1 MKKQYLLNIVF
12 AASTVGALAT
22 GTAVA
27 QTSTTTVSPTTSTT
41 ATTTATKEAKP
52 KETDTTNYCLD
63 GDFVNNTFSIGNFK
77 LNPDQVS
84 TRIVLDA
91 TGLKDIDLKLPG
103 FTFKRSNSPQ
113 EFTKAVIDGRGK
125 DNKELSFIVT
135 EQGGKTTI
143 DVQTPTTATAA
154 PTTAPAEP
162 GKPADPVDQA
172 AKGLKDTA
180 KAIKAFEDIL
190 GIFNGGSST
199 NDGPATT
206 TEKPAEPSTSVK
218 PAALNNEKKEALKD
232 ATLNAFASSPGL
244 SVSNVRTRHAA
255 QEKIER
261 VIELPAGTYNVENKS
276 GGIQPGKYSLRN
288 KGESAAKAITQDN
301 RGVTLATH
309 ELEAGK
315 SLNTELTEGEKLVVE
330 SGVFQ
335 LQRTGDAGSTTKK
348 VVVSDKEPSTATTT
362 ERPSEQNTNTLKVD
376 LKIPQGN
383 TARKVKMEA
392 NTVSITSDGKASVN
406 KQAEAELNVGGESHC
421 PKGEEK
427 VTDKQTDKQTNPP
440 AKETSRPDVKSIPA
454 GTTYKD

>member
-27 QTSTTTVSPTTSTT
+27 QTSTTVSPTSTT

-63 GDFVNNTFSIGNFK
+63 NGFVDNTFSIGNFK

-162 GKPADPVDQA
+162 GKQADPVDQA

-190 GIFNGGSST
+190 GIFNGGSSA
-199 NDGPATT
+199 NDGAATT
-206 TEKPAEPSTSVK
+206 TEKPAEPASTPNTAPSTS
-218 PAALNNEKKEALKD
+218 AAPRK
-232 ATLNAFASSPGL
+232 
-244 SVSNVRTRHAA
+244 AA

-288 KGESAAKAITQDN
+288 KGEGVAKAITQDN

-309 ELEAGK
+309 ELEVGK
-315 SLNTELTEGEKLVVE
+315 SLNTELVEGEKLVVE

-406 KQAEAELNVGGESHC
+406 KQAEAELAVGGESHC

-427 VTDKQTDKQTNPP
+427 VTDKQTDKQTNPQP

-454 GTTYKD
+454 GTTYKN

>member
-1 MKKQYLLNIVF
+1 M
-12 AASTVGALAT
+12 
-22 GTAVA
+22 
-27 QTSTTTVSPTTSTT
+27 
-41 ATTTATKEAKP
+41 
-52 KETDTTNYCLD
+52 
-63 GDFVNNTFSIGNFK
+63 
-77 LNPDQVS
+77 
-84 TRIVLDA
+84 LDA

-162 GKPADPVDQA
+162 GKQADPVDQA

-190 GIFNGGSST
+190 GIFNGGSSE
-199 NDGPATT
+199 NGGAATT
-206 TEKPAEPSTSVK
+206 TEKPADPTSTPNAAPSTS
-218 PAALNNEKKEALKD
+218 AAPRK
-232 ATLNAFASSPGL
+232 
-244 SVSNVRTRHAA
+244 AA

-288 KGESAAKAITQDN
+288 KGEGVAKAITQDN

-315 SLNTELTEGEKLVVE
+315 SLNTELTEGEKLVVQ
-330 SGVFQ
+330 SGTFQ

-421 PKGEEK
+421 PKAEEK
-427 VTDKQTDKQTNPP
+427 VTDKQTDKQTNPQP

-454 GTTYKD
+454 GTTYKN

>member
-52 KETDTTNYCLD
+52 KEADTNYCLD
-63 GDFVNNTFSIGNFK
+63 NDFANNTFSIGNFK

-190 GIFNGGSST
+190 GIFNGGSSA
-199 NDGPATT
+199 NDGAATT
-206 TEKPAEPSTSVK
+206 TEKPAEPTSTPNTAPSTS
-218 PAALNNEKKEALKD
+218 AAPRK
-232 ATLNAFASSPGL
+232 
-244 SVSNVRTRHAA
+244 AA

-288 KGESAAKAITQDN
+288 KGEGVAKAITQDN

-309 ELEAGK
+309 ELEVGK
-315 SLNTELTEGEKLVVE
+315 SLNTELVEGEKLVVE

-406 KQAEAELNVGGESHC
+406 KQAEAELAVGGESHC

-427 VTDKQTDKQTNPP
+427 VTDKQTDKQTNPQP

-454 GTTYKD
+454 GTTYKN

>member
-125 DNKELSFIVT
+125 DNKELNFIVT

-162 GKPADPVDQA
+162 GKPADPVDQT

-190 GIFNGGSST
+190 GIFNGGSSA
-199 NDGPATT
+199 NDGATTT
-206 TEKPAEPSTSVK
+206 TEKPAEPASTPSSAPSTS
-218 PAALNNEKKEALKD
+218 AAPRK
-232 ATLNAFASSPGL
+232 
-244 SVSNVRTRHAA
+244 AA

-288 KGESAAKAITQDN
+288 KGEGVAKAITQDN

-335 LQRTGDAGSTTKK
+335 LQRTGDAGNTTKK
-348 VVVSDKEPSTATTT
+348 VVVSDKEPSTSTTT
-362 ERPSEQNTNTLKVD
+362 ERPAEQNTNTLKVD

-454 GTTYKD
+454 GTTYKN

>member
-1 MKKQYLLNIVF
+1 MKKQYLLNVIV

-41 ATTTATKEAKP
+41 ATTTAAKEAKP

-162 GKPADPVDQA
+162 GKQADPVDQA

-190 GIFNGGSST
+190 GIFNGGSSE
-199 NDGPATT
+199 NGGAATT
-206 TEKPAEPSTSVK
+206 TEKPADPTSTPNAAPSTS
-218 PAALNNEKKEALKD
+218 AAPRK
-232 ATLNAFASSPGL
+232 
-244 SVSNVRTRHAA
+244 AA

-288 KGESAAKAITQDN
+288 KGEGVAKAITQDN

-309 ELEAGK
+309 ELEEGK
-315 SLNTELTEGEKLVVE
+315 SLNTELTEGEKLVVQ
-330 SGVFQ
+330 SGTFQ

-348 VVVSDKEPSTATTT
+348 AAVSDKESSTATTT
-362 ERPSEQNTNTLKVD
+362 ERPAEQNTNTLKVD

-406 KQAEAELNVGGESHC
+406 KQAEAELAVGGESHC

-454 GTTYKD
+454 GTTYKN

>member
-1 MKKQYLLNIVF
+1 MKKLLNIIVT
-12 AASTVGALAT
+12 ASAVGALAT

-27 QTSTTTVSPTTSTT
+27 QTSTTVSPASTT
-41 ATTTATKEAKP
+41 ATTTTATRTALP
-52 KETDTTNYCLD
+52 KETDTNYCLD

-190 GIFNGGSST
+190 GIFNGGSSEGGT
-199 NDGPATT
+199 ATT
-206 TEKPAEPSTSVK
+206 TEKPAVPTSTPSADPSTS
-218 PAALNNEKKEALKD
+218 AAPRK
-232 ATLNAFASSPGL
+232 
-244 SVSNVRTRHAA
+244 AA

-288 KGESAAKAITQDN
+288 KGEGVAKAITQDN

-330 SGVFQ
+330 SGTFQ

-348 VVVSDKEPSTATTT
+348 VAISDKETSTTTTT
-362 ERPSEQNTNTLKVD
+362 ERPSEQNNTLKVD

-383 TARKVKMEA
+383 TGRKVKMEA

-406 KQAEAELNVGGESHC
+406 KQAEAELNIGGESHC
-421 PKGEEK
+421 PKSEEK
-427 VTDKQTDKQTNPP
+427 VTDKQTDKQTNPQPP

-454 GTTYKD
+454 GTTYKN

>member
-27 QTSTTTVSPTTSTT
+27 QTSTTVSPTSTT

-52 KETDTTNYCLD
+52 KETDTNYCLD
-63 GDFVNNTFSIGNFK
+63 NDFANNTFSIGNFK
-77 LNPDQVS
+77 LHPDQVS

-143 DVQTPTTATAA
+143 DVQTPTVATTA

-190 GIFNGGSST
+190 GIFNGGSSA
-199 NDGPATT
+199 NDGTATT
-206 TEKPAEPSTSVK
+206 TEKPAESTSTPNAAPSTS
-218 PAALNNEKKEALKD
+218 AAPRK
-232 ATLNAFASSPGL
+232 
-244 SVSNVRTRHAA
+244 AA

-288 KGESAAKAITQDN
+288 KGEGVAKAITQDN

-315 SLNTELTEGEKLVVE
+315 SLNTELTEGEKLVVQ
-330 SGVFQ
+330 SGTFQ

-348 VVVSDKEPSTATTT
+348 VAISDKEPSTTTTT
-362 ERPSEQNTNTLKVD
+362 ERPAEQNTNTLKVD

-421 PKGEEK
+421 PKAEEK
-427 VTDKQTDKQTNPP
+427 VTDKQTDKQTNPQP

>member
-1 MKKQYLLNIVF
+1 MKKQYLLNVIV

-41 ATTTATKEAKP
+41 ATTTAAKESKP
-52 KETDTTNYCLD
+52 KEADTNYCLD
-63 GDFVNNTFSIGNFK
+63 NDFANNTFSIGNFK
-77 LNPDQVS
+77 LNSDQVS

-162 GKPADPVDQA
+162 GKQADPVDQA

-190 GIFNGGSST
+190 GIFNGGSSE
-199 NDGPATT
+199 NDGAATT
-206 TEKPAEPSTSVK
+206 TEKPTDPTSTPSAAPSTS
-218 PAALNNEKKEALKD
+218 AAPRK
-232 ATLNAFASSPGL
+232 
-244 SVSNVRTRHAA
+244 AA

-288 KGESAAKAITQDN
+288 KGEGVAKAITQDN

-315 SLNTELTEGEKLVVE
+315 SLNTELTEGEKLVVQ
-330 SGVFQ
+330 SGTFQ

-348 VVVSDKEPSTATTT
+348 VVVGDKEPSIATTT

-406 KQAEAELNVGGESHC
+406 KQAEAELAVGGESHC

-454 GTTYKD
+454 GTTYKN

>member
-52 KETDTTNYCLD
+52 KEADTNYCLD
-63 GDFVNNTFSIGNFK
+63 NDFANNTFSIGNFK

-113 EFTKAVIDGRGK
+113 DFTKAVIDGRGK
-125 DNKELSFIVT
+125 DNKELHFIVT

-143 DVQTPTTATAA
+143 DVQTPTVATTAPA
-154 PTTAPAEP
+154 TAPAEP
-162 GKPADPVDQA
+162 GKPADQA

-190 GIFNGGSST
+190 GIFNGGSSA
-199 NDGPATT
+199 NDGAATT
-206 TEKPAEPSTSVK
+206 TEKPAEPASTPNAAPSTS
-218 PAALNNEKKEALKD
+218 AAPRK
-232 ATLNAFASSPGL
+232 
-244 SVSNVRTRHAA
+244 AA

-288 KGESAAKAITQDN
+288 KGEGVAKAITQDN

-406 KQAEAELNVGGESHC
+406 KQAEAELAVGGESHC

-427 VTDKQTDKQTNPP
+427 VTDKQTDKQTNPQP

-454 GTTYKD
+454 GTTYKN

>member
-52 KETDTTNYCLD
+52 KEADTNYCLD
-63 GDFVNNTFSIGNFK
+63 NDFANNTFSIGNFK

-125 DNKELSFIVT
+125 DNKELHFIVT
-135 EQGGKTTI
+135 EQNGKTTI
-143 DVQTPTTATAA
+143 DVQTPTVATAA

-190 GIFNGGSST
+190 GIFNGGSSE
-199 NDGPATT
+199 NSGAATT
-206 TEKPAEPSTSVK
+206 TEKPTEPTSTPSAAPSTS
-218 PAALNNEKKEALKD
+218 AAPRK
-232 ATLNAFASSPGL
+232 
-244 SVSNVRTRHAA
+244 AA

-288 KGESAAKAITQDN
+288 KGEGVAKAITQDN

-315 SLNTELTEGEKLVVE
+315 SLNTELTESEKLVVQ
-330 SGVFQ
+330 SGTFQ

-406 KQAEAELNVGGESHC
+406 KQAEAELAVGGESHC
-421 PKGEEK
+421 PKSEEK
-427 VTDKQTDKQTNPP
+427 VTDKQTDKQTNPQP

-454 GTTYKD
+454 GTTYKN

>member
-63 GDFVNNTFSIGNFK
+63 NDFVDNTFSIGNFK

-162 GKPADPVDQA
+162 GKQADPVDQA
-172 AKGLKDTA
+172 TKGLKDTA

-190 GIFNGGSST
+190 GIFNGGSSA
-199 NDGPATT
+199 NDGAATT
-206 TEKPAEPSTSVK
+206 AEKPAEPASTPNAAPSTS
-218 PAALNNEKKEALKD
+218 AAPRK
-232 ATLNAFASSPGL
+232 
-244 SVSNVRTRHAA
+244 AA

-288 KGESAAKAITQDN
+288 KGEGVAKAITQDN

-330 SGVFQ
+330 SGAFQ

-348 VVVSDKEPSTATTT
+348 VAISDKTPSTSTTT
-362 ERPSEQNTNTLKVD
+362 ERPAEQNTNTLKVD

-406 KQAEAELNVGGESHC
+406 KQAEAELNIGGESHC
-421 PKGEEK
+421 PKSEEK
-427 VTDKQTDKQTNPP
+427 VTDKQTDKQTNPQP

-454 GTTYKD
+454 GTTYKN

>member
-1 MKKQYLLNIVF
+1 MKKQYLLNIIV
-12 AASTVGALAT
+12 AASTIGALAT

-27 QTSTTTVSPTTSTT
+27 QTSTTVSPTSTT
-41 ATTTATKEAKP
+41 ATTTATREAKP
-52 KETDTTNYCLD
+52 KETDTNYCLD
-63 GDFVNNTFSIGNFK
+63 NDFANNTFSIGNFK

-125 DNKELSFIVT
+125 DSKELHFIVT
-135 EQGGKTTI
+135 EQNGKTTI
-143 DVQTPTTATAA
+143 DVQTPTVATAA

-199 NDGPATT
+199 NDGTATT
-206 TEKPAEPSTSVK
+206 TEKPAGPASTPNAAPSTS
-218 PAALNNEKKEALKD
+218 AAPRK
-232 ATLNAFASSPGL
+232 
-244 SVSNVRTRHAA
+244 AA

-288 KGESAAKAITQDN
+288 KGEGVAKAITQDN

-315 SLNTELTEGEKLVVE
+315 SLNTELAEGEKLVVE

-335 LQRTGDAGSTTKK
+335 LQRTGDTGSTTKK

-362 ERPSEQNTNTLKVD
+362 ERPSEQNINTLKVD

>member
-27 QTSTTTVSPTTSTT
+27 QTSTTTVSPTASTT

-52 KETDTTNYCLD
+52 KETDTNYCID
-63 GDFVNNTFSIGNFK
+63 NDFANNTFSIGNFK

-113 EFTKAVIDGRGK
+113 DFTKAVIDGRGK

-143 DVQTPTTATAA
+143 DVQTPTVATAA
-154 PTTAPAEP
+154 PTTAPTEP
-162 GKPADPVDQA
+162 GKQADTVNQA

-190 GIFNGGSST
+190 GIFNGGSSA
-199 NDGPATT
+199 NDGAATT
-206 TEKPAEPSTSVK
+206 TEKPAEPTSTPSAAPSTS
-218 PAALNNEKKEALKD
+218 AAPRK
-232 ATLNAFASSPGL
+232 
-244 SVSNVRTRHAA
+244 AA

-288 KGESAAKAITQDN
+288 KGEGVAKAITQDN

-315 SLNTELTEGEKLVVE
+315 SLNTELTEGEKLVVQ
-330 SGVFQ
+330 SGTFQ

-406 KQAEAELNVGGESHC
+406 KQAEAELAVGGESHC

-427 VTDKQTDKQTNPP
+427 VTDKQTDKQTNPQP

-454 GTTYKD
+454 GTTYKN

>member
-27 QTSTTTVSPTTSTT
+27 QTSTTTVSPTTSTM

-52 KETDTTNYCLD
+52 KETDTNYCLD
-63 GDFVNNTFSIGNFK
+63 NDFANNTFSIGNFK

-162 GKPADPVDQA
+162 ASTP
-172 AKGLKDTA
+172 
-180 KAIKAFEDIL
+180 
-190 GIFNGGSST
+190 SS
-199 NDGPATT
+199 A
-206 TEKPAEPSTSVK
+206 PSTS
-218 PAALNNEKKEALKD
+218 AAPRK
-232 ATLNAFASSPGL
+232 
-244 SVSNVRTRHAA
+244 AA

-288 KGESAAKAITQDN
+288 KGEGVAKAITQDN

-335 LQRTGDAGSTTKK
+335 LQRTGDAGNTTKK
-348 VVVSDKEPSTATTT
+348 VVVSDKEPSTSTTT
-362 ERPSEQNTNTLKVD
+362 ERPAEQNTNTLKVD

-454 GTTYKD
+454 GTTYKN

>member
-63 GDFVNNTFSIGNFK
+63 NGFVDNTFSIGNFK

-125 DNKELSFIVT
+125 DNKELNFIVT

-143 DVQTPTTATAA
+143 DVQTPTTVTAA

-190 GIFNGGSST
+190 GIFNGGSSA
-199 NDGPATT
+199 NDGATTT
-206 TEKPAEPSTSVK
+206 TEKPAEPASTPNTAPSTS
-218 PAALNNEKKEALKD
+218 AAPRK
-232 ATLNAFASSPGL
+232 
-244 SVSNVRTRHAA
+244 AA

-288 KGESAAKAITQDN
+288 KGEGVAKAITQDN

-330 SGVFQ
+330 SGTFQ

-348 VVVSDKEPSTATTT
+348 VAISDKETSTTTTT
-362 ERPSEQNTNTLKVD
+362 ERPSEQNNTLKVD

-383 TARKVKMEA
+383 TGRKVKMEA

-406 KQAEAELNVGGESHC
+406 KQAEAELNIGGESHC
-421 PKGEEK
+421 PKSEEK
-427 VTDKQTDKQTNPP
+427 VTDKQTDKQTNPQPP

>member
-41 ATTTATKEAKP
+41 ATTAATKEAKP
-52 KETDTTNYCLD
+52 KETDTNYCLD
-63 GDFVNNTFSIGNFK
+63 NDFANNTFSIGNFK

-190 GIFNGGSST
+190 GIFNGGSSA
-199 NDGPATT
+199 NDDTATT
-206 TEKPAEPSTSVK
+206 TEKPAEPASTPSSAPSTS
-218 PAALNNEKKEALKD
+218 AAPRK
-232 ATLNAFASSPGL
+232 
-244 SVSNVRTRHAA
+244 AA

-288 KGESAAKAITQDN
+288 KGEGVAKAITQDN

-335 LQRTGDAGSTTKK
+335 LQRTGDAGNTTKK
-348 VVVSDKEPSTATTT
+348 VVVSDKEPSTSTTT
-362 ERPSEQNTNTLKVD
+362 ERPAEQNTNTLKVD

-427 VTDKQTDKQTNPP
+427 ITDKQTDKQTNPP

-454 GTTYKD
+454 GTTYKN

>member
-1 MKKQYLLNIVF
+1 MKKLLNIIVT
-12 AASTVGALAT
+12 ASAVGALAT

-41 ATTTATKEAKP
+41 ATTTAAKEAKP

-162 GKPADPVDQA
+162 GKQADPVDQA

-190 GIFNGGSST
+190 GIFNGGSSE
-199 NDGPATT
+199 NGGAATT
-206 TEKPAEPSTSVK
+206 TEKPADPTSTPNAAPSTS
-218 PAALNNEKKEALKD
+218 AAPRK
-232 ATLNAFASSPGL
+232 
-244 SVSNVRTRHAA
+244 AA

-261 VIELPAGTYNVENKS
+261 VIELPAGAYNVENKS

-288 KGESAAKAITQDN
+288 KGEGVAKAITQDN

-315 SLNTELTEGEKLVVE
+315 SLNTELTEGEKLVVQ
-330 SGVFQ
+330 SGTFQ

-421 PKGEEK
+421 PKAEEK
-427 VTDKQTDKQTNPP
+427 VTDKQTDKQTNPQS

>member
-63 GDFVNNTFSIGNFK
+63 NGFVDNTFSIGNFK

-125 DNKELSFIVT
+125 DNKELNFIVT

-143 DVQTPTTATAA
+143 DVQTPTTTTAA

-190 GIFNGGSST
+190 GIFNGGSSE
-199 NDGPATT
+199 NGGAATT
-206 TEKPAEPSTSVK
+206 TEKPTEPTSTPSAAPSTS
-218 PAALNNEKKEALKD
+218 AAPRK
-232 ATLNAFASSPGL
+232 
-244 SVSNVRTRHAA
+244 AA

-288 KGESAAKAITQDN
+288 KGEGVAKAITQDN

-315 SLNTELTEGEKLVVE
+315 SLNTELTEGEKLVVQ
-330 SGVFQ
+330 SGTFQ

-406 KQAEAELNVGGESHC
+406 KQAEAELAVGGESHC
-421 PKGEEK
+421 PKSEEK
-427 VTDKQTDKQTNPP
+427 VTDKQTDKQTNPQP

>member
-1 MKKQYLLNIVF
+1 MKKQYLLNVIV

-125 DNKELSFIVT
+125 DNKELNFIVT

-143 DVQTPTTATAA
+143 DVQTPTTATTA

-162 GKPADPVDQA
+162 GKPADPVGQS

-190 GIFNGGSST
+190 GIFNGGSSE
-199 NDGPATT
+199 NGGAATT
-206 TEKPAEPSTSVK
+206 TEKPADPTSTPNAAPSTS
-218 PAALNNEKKEALKD
+218 AAPRK
-232 ATLNAFASSPGL
+232 
-244 SVSNVRTRHAA
+244 AA

-288 KGESAAKAITQDN
+288 KGEGVAKAITQDN

-315 SLNTELTEGEKLVVE
+315 SLNTELTEGEKLVVQ
-330 SGVFQ
+330 SGTFQ

-421 PKGEEK
+421 PKAEEK
-427 VTDKQTDKQTNPP
+427 VTDKQTDKQTNPQS

>member
-1 MKKQYLLNIVF
+1 MKKHYLLNIVF

-41 ATTTATKEAKP
+41 ATTAATKEAKP
-52 KETDTTNYCLD
+52 KETDTNYCLD
-63 GDFVNNTFSIGNFK
+63 NDFANNTFSIGNFK

-190 GIFNGGSST
+190 GIFNGGSSA
-199 NDGPATT
+199 NDDTATT
-206 TEKPAEPSTSVK
+206 TEKPAEPASTPSSAPSTS
-218 PAALNNEKKEALKD
+218 AAPRK
-232 ATLNAFASSPGL
+232 
-244 SVSNVRTRHAA
+244 AA

-288 KGESAAKAITQDN
+288 KGEGVAKAITQDN

-335 LQRTGDAGSTTKK
+335 LQRTGDAGNTTKK
-348 VVVSDKEPSTATTT
+348 VVVSDKEPSTSTTT
-362 ERPSEQNTNTLKVD
+362 ERPAEQNTNTLKVD

-427 VTDKQTDKQTNPP
+427 ITDKQTDKQTNPP

-454 GTTYKD
+454 GTTYKN

>member
-52 KETDTTNYCLD
+52 KEADTNYCLD
-63 GDFVNNTFSIGNFK
+63 NDFANNTFSIGNFK
-77 LNPDQVS
+77 LNSDQVS

-162 GKPADPVDQA
+162 GKQADPVDQA

-190 GIFNGGSST
+190 GIFNGGSSE
-199 NDGPATT
+199 NDGAATT
-206 TEKPAEPSTSVK
+206 TEKPTDPTSTPSAAPSTS
-218 PAALNNEKKEALKD
+218 AAPRK
-232 ATLNAFASSPGL
+232 
-244 SVSNVRTRHAA
+244 AA

-288 KGESAAKAITQDN
+288 KGEGVAKAITQDN

-315 SLNTELTEGEKLVVE
+315 SLNTELTEGEKLVVQ
-330 SGVFQ
+330 SGTFQ

-348 VVVSDKEPSTATTT
+348 VVVGDKEPSIATTT

-406 KQAEAELNVGGESHC
+406 KQAEAELAVGGESHC

-427 VTDKQTDKQTNPP
+427 VTDKQTDKQTNPQP

-454 GTTYKD
+454 GTTYKN

>member
-52 KETDTTNYCLD
+52 KEADTNYCLD
-63 GDFVNNTFSIGNFK
+63 NDFANNTFSIGNFK

-162 GKPADPVDQA
+162 GKQADPVDQA

-190 GIFNGGSST
+190 GIFNGGSSE
-199 NDGPATT
+199 NGGAATT
-206 TEKPAEPSTSVK
+206 TEKPADPTSTPNAAPSTS
-218 PAALNNEKKEALKD
+218 AAPRK
-232 ATLNAFASSPGL
+232 
-244 SVSNVRTRHAA
+244 AA

-288 KGESAAKAITQDN
+288 KGEGVAKAITQDN

-309 ELEAGK
+309 ELEVGK
-315 SLNTELTEGEKLVVE
+315 SLNTELVEGEKLVVQ

-362 ERPSEQNTNTLKVD
+362 ERPAEQNTNTLKVD

-406 KQAEAELNVGGESHC
+406 KQAEAELNIGGESHC

-427 VTDKQTDKQTNPP
+427 VTDKQTDKQTNPQP

>member
-52 KETDTTNYCLD
+52 KETDTNYCLD
-63 GDFVNNTFSIGNFK
+63 NDFANNTFSIGNFK

-180 KAIKAFEDIL
+180 KAIKVFEDIL
-190 GIFNGGSST
+190 GIFNGGSSA
-199 NDGPATT
+199 NDDAATT
-206 TEKPAEPSTSVK
+206 TEKPAEPASTPSSAPSTS
-218 PAALNNEKKEALKD
+218 AAPRK
-232 ATLNAFASSPGL
+232 
-244 SVSNVRTRHAA
+244 AA

-288 KGESAAKAITQDN
+288 KGEGVAKAITQDN

-335 LQRTGDAGSTTKK
+335 LQRTGDAGNTTKK
-348 VVVSDKEPSTATTT
+348 VVVSDKEPSTSTTT
-362 ERPSEQNTNTLKVD
+362 ERPAEQNTNTLKVD

-454 GTTYKD
+454 GTTYKN

>member
-63 GDFVNNTFSIGNFK
+63 NGFVDNTFSIGNFK

-125 DNKELSFIVT
+125 DNKELNFIVT

-143 DVQTPTTATAA
+143 DVQTPTTTTAA

-190 GIFNGGSST
+190 GIFNGGSSE
-199 NDGPATT
+199 NGGAATT
-206 TEKPAEPSTSVK
+206 TEKPTEPTSTPSAAPSTS
-218 PAALNNEKKEALKD
+218 AAPRK
-232 ATLNAFASSPGL
+232 
-244 SVSNVRTRHAA
+244 AA

-261 VIELPAGTYNVENKS
+261 VIELPVGTYNVENKS

-288 KGESAAKAITQDN
+288 KGEGVAKAITQDN

-315 SLNTELTEGEKLVVE
+315 SLNTELTEGEKLVVQ
-330 SGVFQ
+330 SGTFQ

-348 VVVSDKEPSTATTT
+348 VAVSDKEPSTATTT
-362 ERPSEQNTNTLKVD
+362 ERPAEQNTNTLKVD

-406 KQAEAELNVGGESHC
+406 KQAEAELNIGGESHC

>member
-52 KETDTTNYCLD
+52 KETDTNYCID
-63 GDFVNNTFSIGNFK
+63 NDFANNTFSIGNFK

-113 EFTKAVIDGRGK
+113 DFTKAVIDGRGK

-143 DVQTPTTATAA
+143 DVQTPTVATTA

-190 GIFNGGSST
+190 GIFNGGSSA
-199 NDGPATT
+199 NDDAATT
-206 TEKPAEPSTSVK
+206 TEKPAEPTSTPNAAPSTS
-218 PAALNNEKKEALKD
+218 AAPRK
-232 ATLNAFASSPGL
+232 
-244 SVSNVRTRHAA
+244 AA

-261 VIELPAGTYNVENKS
+261 VIELPTGTYNVENKS

-288 KGESAAKAITQDN
+288 KGEGVAKAITQDN

-335 LQRTGDAGSTTKK
+335 LQRTGDAGNTTKK
-348 VVVSDKEPSTATTT
+348 VVVSDKEPSTSTTT
-362 ERPSEQNTNTLKVD
+362 ERPAEQNTNTLKVD

-427 VTDKQTDKQTNPP
+427 VTDKQTDKQTNPQP

>member
-41 ATTTATKEAKP
+41 ATTTAAKEAKP

-63 GDFVNNTFSIGNFK
+63 NDFVDNTFSIGNFK

-125 DNKELSFIVT
+125 DNKELNFIVT

-190 GIFNGGSST
+190 GIFNGGSSA
-199 NDGPATT
+199 NDGAATT
-206 TEKPAEPSTSVK
+206 TEKPAEPASTPNAAPSTS
-218 PAALNNEKKEALKD
+218 AAPRK
-232 ATLNAFASSPGL
+232 
-244 SVSNVRTRHAA
+244 AA

-288 KGESAAKAITQDN
+288 KGEGVAKAITQDN

-335 LQRTGDAGSTTKK
+335 MQRTGDAGSTTKK

>member
-41 ATTTATKEAKP
+41 ATTTTATKTAQP
-52 KETDTTNYCLD
+52 KEENTNYCLD

-162 GKPADPVDQA
+162 GKQADPV
-172 AKGLKDTA
+172 KGLKDTA

-190 GIFNGGSST
+190 GIFNGGSSE
-199 NDGPATT
+199 NGGAATT
-206 TEKPAEPSTSVK
+206 TEKPADPTSTPNAAPSTS
-218 PAALNNEKKEALKD
+218 AAPRK
-232 ATLNAFASSPGL
+232 
-244 SVSNVRTRHAA
+244 AA

-288 KGESAAKAITQDN
+288 KGEGVAKAITQDN

-315 SLNTELTEGEKLVVE
+315 SLNTELTEGEKLVVQ
-330 SGVFQ
+330 SGTFQ

-421 PKGEEK
+421 PKAEEK
-427 VTDKQTDKQTNPP
+427 VTDKQTDKQTNPQP

-454 GTTYKD
+454 GTTYKN

>member
-41 ATTTATKEAKP
+41 ATTAATKEAKP
-52 KETDTTNYCLD
+52 KETDTNYCLD
-63 GDFVNNTFSIGNFK
+63 NDFANNTFSIGNFK

-190 GIFNGGSST
+190 GIFNGGSSA
-199 NDGPATT
+199 NDDTATT
-206 TEKPAEPSTSVK
+206 TEKPAEPASTPSSAPSTS
-218 PAALNNEKKEALKD
+218 AAPRK
-232 ATLNAFASSPGL
+232 
-244 SVSNVRTRHAA
+244 AA

-288 KGESAAKAITQDN
+288 KGEGVAKAITQDN

-335 LQRTGDAGSTTKK
+335 LQRTGDAGNTTKK
-348 VVVSDKEPSTATTT
+348 VVVSDKEPSTSTTT
-362 ERPSEQNTNTLKVD
+362 ERPAEQNTNTLKVD

-454 GTTYKD
+454 GTTYKN

>member
-63 GDFVNNTFSIGNFK
+63 NGFVDNTFSIGNFK

-125 DNKELSFIVT
+125 DNKELNFIVT

-143 DVQTPTTATAA
+143 DVQTPTTTTAA

-190 GIFNGGSST
+190 GIFNGGSSE
-199 NDGPATT
+199 NGGAATT
-206 TEKPAEPSTSVK
+206 TEKPTEPTSTPSAAPSTS
-218 PAALNNEKKEALKD
+218 AAPRK
-232 ATLNAFASSPGL
+232 
-244 SVSNVRTRHAA
+244 AA

-288 KGESAAKAITQDN
+288 KGEGVAKAITQDN

-315 SLNTELTEGEKLVVE
+315 SLNTELTEGEKLVVQ
-330 SGVFQ
+330 SGTFQ

-348 VVVSDKEPSTATTT
+348 VAVSDKEPSTATTT
-362 ERPSEQNTNTLKVD
+362 ERPTEQNTNTLKVD

-406 KQAEAELNVGGESHC
+406 KQAEAELAVGGESHC

-427 VTDKQTDKQTNPP
+427 VTDKQTDKQTNPQP

>member
-27 QTSTTTVSPTTSTT
+27 QTTSTTVSPTQTT

-52 KETDTTNYCLD
+52 TDTNYCLD

-113 EFTKAVIDGRGK
+113 DFTKAVIDGRGK
-125 DNKELSFIVT
+125 DNKELNFIVT

-190 GIFNGGSST
+190 GIFNGGSSE
-199 NDGPATT
+199 GGAATT
-206 TEKPAEPSTSVK
+206 TEKPAEPASTPNAAPSTS
-218 PAALNNEKKEALKD
+218 AAPRK
-232 ATLNAFASSPGL
+232 
-244 SVSNVRTRHAA
+244 AA

-288 KGESAAKAITQDN
+288 KGEGVAKAITQDN
-301 RGVTLATH
+301 RGVTLANH

-330 SGVFQ
+330 SGIFQ

-362 ERPSEQNTNTLKVD
+362 ERPAEQNTNTLKVD

-406 KQAEAELNVGGESHC
+406 KQAEAELAVGGESHC

-427 VTDKQTDKQTNPP
+427 VTDKQTDKQTNPQP

-454 GTTYKD
+454 GTTYKN

>member
-41 ATTTATKEAKP
+41 ATTTAAKEAKP

-162 GKPADPVDQA
+162 GKQADPVDQA

-190 GIFNGGSST
+190 GIFNGGSSE
-199 NDGPATT
+199 NGGAATT
-206 TEKPAEPSTSVK
+206 TEKPADPTSTPNAAPSTS
-218 PAALNNEKKEALKD
+218 AAPRK
-232 ATLNAFASSPGL
+232 
-244 SVSNVRTRHAA
+244 AA

-288 KGESAAKAITQDN
+288 KGEGVAKAITQDN

-315 SLNTELTEGEKLVVE
+315 SLNTELTEGEKLVVQ
-330 SGVFQ
+330 SGTFQ

-421 PKGEEK
+421 PKAEEK
-427 VTDKQTDKQTNPP
+427 VTDKQTDKQTNPQS

>member
-52 KETDTTNYCLD
+52 KETDTNYCLD
-63 GDFVNNTFSIGNFK
+63 NDFANNTFSIGNFK

-190 GIFNGGSST
+190 GIFNGGSSA
-199 NDGPATT
+199 NDDTATT
-206 TEKPAEPSTSVK
+206 TEKPAEPASTPSSAPSTS
-218 PAALNNEKKEALKD
+218 AAPRK
-232 ATLNAFASSPGL
+232 
-244 SVSNVRTRHAA
+244 AA

-276 GGIQPGKYSLRN
+276 GGIQPGKYSLHN
-288 KGESAAKAITQDN
+288 KGEGVAKAITQDN

-335 LQRTGDAGSTTKK
+335 LQRTGDAGNTTKK
-348 VVVSDKEPSTATTT
+348 VVVSDKEPSTSTTT
-362 ERPSEQNTNTLKVD
+362 ERPAEQNTNTLKVD

-454 GTTYKD
+454 GTTYKN

>member
-63 GDFVNNTFSIGNFK
+63 GDFANNTFSIGNFK

-190 GIFNGGSST
+190 GIFNGGSSA
-199 NDGPATT
+199 NDGAATT
-206 TEKPAEPSTSVK
+206 TEKPAEPTSTPNAAPSTS
-218 PAALNNEKKEALKD
+218 AAPRK
-232 ATLNAFASSPGL
+232 
-244 SVSNVRTRHAA
+244 AA

-288 KGESAAKAITQDN
+288 KGEGVAKAITQDN

-309 ELEAGK
+309 ELEVGK
-315 SLNTELTEGEKLVVE
+315 SLNTELVEGEKLVVE

-406 KQAEAELNVGGESHC
+406 KQAEAELAVGGESHC

-427 VTDKQTDKQTNPP
+427 VTDKQTDKQTNPQP

-454 GTTYKD
+454 GTTYKN

>member
-41 ATTTATKEAKP
+41 ATTTATRDAQS
-52 KETDTTNYCLD
+52 KETDTNYCID
-63 GDFVNNTFSIGNFK
+63 NDFANNTFSIGNFK

-113 EFTKAVIDGRGK
+113 DFTKAVIDGRGK
-125 DNKELSFIVT
+125 DNKELNFIVT

-162 GKPADPVDQA
+162 NTKPSDPVDQA

-199 NDGPATT
+199 NDGAATT
-206 TEKPAEPSTSVK
+206 TEKPAEPASTPNAAPSTS
-218 PAALNNEKKEALKD
+218 AAPRK
-232 ATLNAFASSPGL
+232 
-244 SVSNVRTRHAA
+244 AA

-288 KGESAAKAITQDN
+288 KGEGVAKAITQDN

-315 SLNTELTEGEKLVVE
+315 SLNTELTEGEKLVVQ
-330 SGVFQ
+330 SGTFQ

-406 KQAEAELNVGGESHC
+406 KQAEAELAVGGESHC

-427 VTDKQTDKQTNPP
+427 VTDKQTDKQTNPQP

-454 GTTYKD
+454 GTTYKN

>member
-52 KETDTTNYCLD
+52 KETDTNYCLD
-63 GDFVNNTFSIGNFK
+63 NDFANNTFSIGNFK

-190 GIFNGGSST
+190 GIFNGGSSA
-199 NDGPATT
+199 NDDTATT
-206 TEKPAEPSTSVK
+206 TEKPAEPASTPSSAPSTS
-218 PAALNNEKKEALKD
+218 AAPRK
-232 ATLNAFASSPGL
+232 
-244 SVSNVRTRHAA
+244 AA

-288 KGESAAKAITQDN
+288 KGEGVAKAITQDN

-335 LQRTGDAGSTTKK
+335 LQRTGDAGNTTKK
-348 VVVSDKEPSTATTT
+348 VVVSDKEPSTSTTT
-362 ERPSEQNTNTLKVD
+362 ERPAEQNTNTLKVD

-454 GTTYKD
+454 GTTYKN

>member
-41 ATTTATKEAKP
+41 ATTAATKEAKP
-52 KETDTTNYCLD
+52 KETDTNYCLD
-63 GDFVNNTFSIGNFK
+63 NDFANNTFSIGNFK

-190 GIFNGGSST
+190 GIFNGGSSA
-199 NDGPATT
+199 NDDTATT
-206 TEKPAEPSTSVK
+206 TEKPAEPASTPSSAPSTS
-218 PAALNNEKKEALKD
+218 AAPRK
-232 ATLNAFASSPGL
+232 
-244 SVSNVRTRHAA
+244 AA

-288 KGESAAKAITQDN
+288 KGEGVAKAITQDN

-335 LQRTGDAGSTTKK
+335 LQRTGDAGNTTKK
-348 VVVSDKEPSTATTT
+348 VVVSDKEPSTSTTT
-362 ERPSEQNTNTLKVD
+362 ERPAEQNTNTLKVD

-421 PKGEEK
+421 PKGEKK

-454 GTTYKD
+454 GTTYKN

>member
-41 ATTTATKEAKP
+41 ATTTAAKEAKP

-63 GDFVNNTFSIGNFK
+63 NDFVDNTFSIGNFK

-162 GKPADPVDQA
+162 GKQADPVDQA

-190 GIFNGGSST
+190 GIFNGGSSA
-199 NDGPATT
+199 NDGAATT
-206 TEKPAEPSTSVK
+206 TEKPAEPASTPNTAPSTS
-218 PAALNNEKKEALKD
+218 AAPRK
-232 ATLNAFASSPGL
+232 
-244 SVSNVRTRHAA
+244 AA

-288 KGESAAKAITQDN
+288 KGEGVAKAITQDN

-315 SLNTELTEGEKLVVE
+315 SLNTELTESEKLVVE

-335 LQRTGDAGSTTKK
+335 LQRTGDAGSATKK
-348 VVVSDKEPSTATTT
+348 VAVSDKEPSTATTT

-406 KQAEAELNVGGESHC
+406 KQAEAELAVGGESHC

-427 VTDKQTDKQTNPP
+427 VTDKQTNPQP

-454 GTTYKD
+454 GTTYKN

>member
-1 MKKQYLLNIVF
+1 MKKQYLLNVIV

-41 ATTTATKEAKP
+41 ATTTAAKEAKP
-52 KETDTTNYCLD
+52 KEADTNYCLD
-63 GDFVNNTFSIGNFK
+63 NDFANNTFSIGNFK
-77 LNPDQVS
+77 LNSDQVS

-162 GKPADPVDQA
+162 GKQADPVDQA
-172 AKGLKDTA
+172 AKGSKDTA

-190 GIFNGGSST
+190 GIFNGGSSE
-199 NDGPATT
+199 NDGAATT
-206 TEKPAEPSTSVK
+206 TEKPTDPTSTPSAAPSTS
-218 PAALNNEKKEALKD
+218 AAPRK
-232 ATLNAFASSPGL
+232 
-244 SVSNVRTRHAA
+244 AA

-288 KGESAAKAITQDN
+288 KGEGVAKAITQDN

-315 SLNTELTEGEKLVVE
+315 SLNTELTEGEKLVVQ
-330 SGVFQ
+330 SGTFQ

-348 VVVSDKEPSTATTT
+348 VVVGDKEPSIATTT

-406 KQAEAELNVGGESHC
+406 KQAEAELAVGGESHC

-454 GTTYKD
+454 GTTYKN

>member
-1 MKKQYLLNIVF
+1 MKKQYLLKVIF

-27 QTSTTTVSPTTSTT
+27 QTSTTVSPTSTT
-41 ATTTATKEAKP
+41 ATTTATKEAKL
-52 KETDTTNYCLD
+52 TDTNYCLD

-125 DNKELSFIVT
+125 DNKELHFIVT
-135 EQGGKTTI
+135 EQNGKTTI
-143 DVQTPTTATAA
+143 DVQTPTVATSA

-162 GKPADPVDQA
+162 DKQSDPVDKA

-190 GIFNGGSST
+190 GIFNGGSSE
-199 NDGPATT
+199 NGGAATT
-206 TEKPAEPSTSVK
+206 TEKPAEPTSTPNAAPSTS
-218 PAALNNEKKEALKD
+218 AAPRK
-232 ATLNAFASSPGL
+232 
-244 SVSNVRTRHAA
+244 AA

-288 KGESAAKAITQDN
+288 KGEGVAKAITQDT

-315 SLNTELTEGEKLVVE
+315 SLNVELTEGEKLVIQ
-330 SGVFQ
+330 SGAFQ

-348 VVVSDKEPSTATTT
+348 VAISDKEPSTSTTT
-362 ERPSEQNTNTLKVD
+362 ERPAENTNTLKVD

-392 NTVSITSDGKASVN
+392 NVVSITPDGKATVN
-406 KQAEAELNVGGESHC
+406 KQAEAELAVGGESHC
-421 PKGEEK
+421 PKGDEK
-427 VTDKQTDKQTNPP
+427 VTDKQTDKQTNPQP